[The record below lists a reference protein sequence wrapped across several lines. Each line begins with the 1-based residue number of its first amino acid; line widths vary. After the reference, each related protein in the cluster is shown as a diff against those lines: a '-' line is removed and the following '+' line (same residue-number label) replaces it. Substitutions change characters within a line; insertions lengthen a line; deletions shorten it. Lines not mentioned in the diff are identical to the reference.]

1 MFNENLIRHK
11 MKIIQSNLHR
21 IGTYDVCQTYLSFFN
36 DKQYI
41 LNDGLNSLAYF
52 HKDVRSQ

>member
-1 MFNENLIRHK
+1 
-11 MKIIQSNLHR
+11 MKIIQSNLDR
-21 IGTYDVCQTYLSFFN
+21 IGTYDVCQTYLPFFN

>member
-11 MKIIQSNLHR
+11 MKIIQSNLDR

-36 DKQYI
+36 DKQHI
-41 LNDGLNSLAYF
+41 LNDDLNSLAYF
-52 HKDVRSQ
+52 YKYVRSQ

>member
-11 MKIIQSNLHR
+11 MNIIQSNLHR
-21 IGTYDVCQTYLSFFN
+21 IGTYDVCQIYLSFFN